1 MSLSYSTIIWASI
14 VTVCL
19 ALKIVKEKKKEKDN
33 RIVTISTWPTGG
45 LTGCTVEGVARQVVR
60 YLGVEGDK
68 EELGKEKKNE
78 KL

>member
-1 MSLSYSTIIWASI
+1 MGFYCYGLPGFENRER
-14 VTVCL
+14 
-19 ALKIVKEKKKEKDN
+19 KRKKEKDN

-68 EELGKEKKNE
+68 EELEKEKKNE

>member
-1 MSLSYSTIIWASI
+1 M
-14 VTVCL
+14 
-19 ALKIVKEKKKEKDN
+19 
-33 RIVTISTWPTGG
+33 TISTWPTGG

-68 EELGKEKKNE
+68 EELEKEKKNE